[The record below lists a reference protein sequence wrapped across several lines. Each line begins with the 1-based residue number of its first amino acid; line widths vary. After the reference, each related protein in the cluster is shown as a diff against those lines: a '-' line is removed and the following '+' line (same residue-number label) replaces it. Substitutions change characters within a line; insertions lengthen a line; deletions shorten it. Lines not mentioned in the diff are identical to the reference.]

1 MLSSEIK
8 EAVNGRLV
16 ATQFHLAGLTRA
28 VHVMR
33 VFGLSDIHSPTN
45 WVTGKYLPN
54 FRRLLLLLE
63 LVCWKNQDF
72 PVESIGFMRVTDD
85 GFHLVSN
92 DPDFQLPEP
101 PSAWALDKRPWNP
114 AFETVSELTGIT
126 EKSLRFW
133 ASEKR
138 TPVSD
143 TTKPSRDE
151 LLHLSEIYIWH
162 LLKYDLKEMKGVDWD
177 EPVIDYWAA
186 GRKPQMRYSS
196 PLGPLPA
203 NPLLVVRPDLEII
216 QRLIQGEPLEP
227 DEEETLVPR
236 RAVAGFRDMDAGFLD
251 RSRAGSYKSNL
262 KEFIRRPTAGGRRA

>member
-33 VFGLSDIHSPTN
+33 VFGLSDIHTPTN
-45 WVTGKYLPN
+45 WATGKYLPN

-72 PVESIGFMRVTDD
+72 PVESIGFIRVTDD
-85 GFHLVSN
+85 GLRLVSN
-92 DPDFQLPEP
+92 DPDVQLPAP
-101 PSAWALDKRPWNP
+101 PSAWALDRRPWNP

-126 EKSLRFW
+126 ELTLRFW

-143 TTKPSRDE
+143 TAKPSRDE

-162 LLKYDLKEMKGVDWD
+162 LLQYDLKEMRGVDWD
-177 EPVIDYWAA
+177 EPVIDYWAVS
-186 GRKPQMRYSS
+186 RKPQMRYSS
-196 PLGPLPA
+196 SLGPLPT

-216 QRLIQGEPLEP
+216 QRLIAGEELEP
-227 DEEETLVPR
+227 EHPDTFIPR
-236 RAVAGFRDMDAGFLD
+236 QSVTSIRDMDTGFLD
-251 RSRAGSYKSNL
+251 RARGGGFRDNL
-262 KEFIRRPTAGGRRA
+262 KEKIRRPAAAGRR